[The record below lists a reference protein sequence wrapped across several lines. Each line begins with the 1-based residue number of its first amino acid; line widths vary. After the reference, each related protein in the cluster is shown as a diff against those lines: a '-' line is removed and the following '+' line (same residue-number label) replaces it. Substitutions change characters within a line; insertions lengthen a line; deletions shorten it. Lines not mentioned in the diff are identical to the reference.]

1 MIRDIT
7 DTRILKTKMAKELY
21 TTQQIHRV
29 ITGAGID
36 IEAEYGTDYIIFCP
50 YHNNNRTPAG
60 EVSKESGLFFC
71 FGCQTTR
78 SLIELIMHMTNRTY
92 FETVRFIKSKETETN
107 IEAVV
112 NKALHQM
119 PDFVQYDELLIKR
132 LCKQAIDSPRAMTY
146 FEGRR
151 ITKESVIKFDL
162 GYSEKQDSV
171 VIPMQ
176 SPDGMFI
183 GFVARTVEGKEFK
196 NTPGLPKSKI
206 LFNLHRVKASK
217 IIYVVE
223 SSFDAIRLDQVG
235 FPAVAT
241 LGANVS
247 SSQIELL
254 KRYFT
259 GVVLVADNDEAGAI
273 MSERLTEKMGNLV
286 TVISPDK
293 KYKDIGDMTDDE
305 IRKLEFQFD
314 NVIDSML
321 K

>member
-1 MIRDIT
+1 
-7 DTRILKTKMAKELY
+7 MAKEIY

-29 ITGAGID
+29 LTGAGIE

-50 YHNNNRTPAG
+50 YHSNTRTPAG

-71 FGCQTTR
+71 FGCQTTK

-92 FETVRFIKSKETETN
+92 FEAVRYIKGKETETN
-107 IEAVV
+107 IESVI
-112 NKALHQM
+112 NKTLYAK

-132 LCKQAIDSPRAMTY
+132 LSKQALESPRALTY

-151 ITKESVIKFDL
+151 ITKDSIVKFDL

-171 VIPMQ
+171 TVPMH
-176 SPDGMFI
+176 SPDGMCI
-183 GFVARTVEGKEFK
+183 GFVARTIEGKEFK
-196 NTPGLPKSKI
+196 NTPGLAKGKI

-217 IIYVVE
+217 TIYVVE

-254 KRYFT
+254 KKYFNNI
-259 GVVLVADNDEAGAI
+259 VLVADNDEAGSI
-273 MSERLTEKMGNLV
+273 MADKLIEKLGNLV
-286 TVISPDK
+286 TVVRLDK

-305 IRKLEFQFD
+305 IKTIKFSFD
-314 NVIDSML
+314 NVIDAML

>member
-1 MIRDIT
+1 MV
-7 DTRILKTKMAKELY
+7 KELY

-60 EVSKESGLFFC
+60 EVSKESGLLFC

-132 LCKQAIDSPRAMTY
+132 LGKQAIDSPRAMTY

-151 ITKESVIKFDL
+151 LTKESVIKFDL

-176 SPDGMFI
+176 SPDGMSI
-183 GFVARTVEGKEFK
+183 GFVARTIEGKEFK

-217 IIYVVE
+217 IVYVVE

>member
-1 MIRDIT
+1 
-7 DTRILKTKMAKELY
+7 MAKELY

-29 ITGAGID
+29 LTGAGIE

-151 ITKESVIKFDL
+151 LTKESVIKFDL

-171 VIPMQ
+171 VVPIQ
-176 SPDGMFI
+176 SPDGMSI
-183 GFVARTVEGKEFK
+183 GFVARTIEGKEFK

-217 IIYVVE
+217 IVYVVE

>member
-1 MIRDIT
+1 MIRAIT
-7 DTRILKTKMAKELY
+7 DIRTLKIKMVKELY

-29 ITGAGID
+29 LTGAGID

-78 SLIELIMHMTNRTY
+78 SLIELIMHMTSRTY
-92 FETVRFIKSKETETN
+92 FETVRFIKSKETETD
-107 IEAVV
+107 IEAVI
-112 NKALHQM
+112 NKALHQL

-132 LCKQAIDSPRAMTY
+132 LNKQALDSPRAMTY

-151 ITKESVIKFDL
+151 LTRESVIKFDL

-176 SPDGMFI
+176 SPDGMSI
-183 GFVARTVEGKEFK
+183 GFVARTIEGKEFK

-217 IIYVVE
+217 IVYVVE

-259 GVVLVADNDEAGAI
+259 GVVLVADNDDAGMI
-273 MSERLTEKMGNLV
+273 MAERLTEKMGNLV
-286 TVISPDK
+286 TIIRPDK

-305 IRKLEFQFD
+305 IRTLEFQFD

>member
-1 MIRDIT
+1 MV
-7 DTRILKTKMAKELY
+7 KELY

-78 SLIELIMHMTNRTY
+78 SLVELIMHMTSRTY

-132 LCKQAIDSPRAMTY
+132 LGKQAIDSPRAMTY

-151 ITKESVIKFDL
+151 LTKESVIKFDL

-176 SPDGMFI
+176 SPDGMCI
-183 GFVARTVEGKEFK
+183 GFVARTIEGKEFK

-217 IIYVVE
+217 IVYVVE

>member
-1 MIRDIT
+1 
-7 DTRILKTKMAKELY
+7 MAKELY

-176 SPDGMFI
+176 SPDGMSI

-217 IIYVVE
+217 IVYVVE
-223 SSFDAIRLDQVG
+223 SSFDAISLDQVG

>member
-151 ITKESVIKFDL
+151 ITKESVVKFDL

-176 SPDGMFI
+176 SPDGMSI

-217 IIYVVE
+217 IVYVVE

>member
-1 MIRDIT
+1 MV
-7 DTRILKTKMAKELY
+7 KELY

-112 NKALHQM
+112 NKALHQK

-132 LCKQAIDSPRAMTY
+132 LGKQAIDSPRAMTY

-151 ITKESVIKFDL
+151 LTKESVIKFDL

-176 SPDGMFI
+176 SPDGMSI
-183 GFVARTVEGKEFK
+183 GFVARTIEGKEFK

-217 IIYVVE
+217 IVYVVE

>member
-1 MIRDIT
+1 MV
-7 DTRILKTKMAKELY
+7 KELY

-29 ITGAGID
+29 LSGAGID

-78 SLIELIMHMTNRTY
+78 SLVELIMHMTSRTY
-92 FETVRFIKSKETETN
+92 FEAIRFIKSKETETN

-112 NKALHQM
+112 NKALHQI

-132 LCKQAIDSPRAMTY
+132 LNKQALESPRAMTY

-151 ITKESVIKFDL
+151 LTKESVIKFDL
-162 GYSEKQDSV
+162 GFSEKQDSV

-176 SPDGMFI
+176 SPDGMSI
-183 GFVARTVEGKEFK
+183 GFVARTIEGKDFK

-217 IIYVVE
+217 TVYVVE

-259 GVVLVADNDEAGAI
+259 GVVLVADNDEAGVI

-286 TVISPDK
+286 TVITPDK

-305 IRKLEFQFD
+305 IKTLEFQFD
-314 NVIDSML
+314 NAIHSML

>member
-1 MIRDIT
+1 
-7 DTRILKTKMAKELY
+7 MASKELY

-29 ITGAGID
+29 LTGAGIE

-78 SLIELIMHMTNRTY
+78 SLTELIMHMTNRTY

-151 ITKESVIKFDL
+151 LTKESVIKFDL

-176 SPDGMFI
+176 SPDGMSI
-183 GFVARTVEGKEFK
+183 GFVARTIEGKEFK

-217 IIYVVE
+217 IVYVVE

>member
-1 MIRDIT
+1 MIRAIT
-7 DTRILKTKMAKELY
+7 DIRTLKIKMVKELY

-29 ITGAGID
+29 LTGAGID

-78 SLIELIMHMTNRTY
+78 SLIELIMHMTSRTY
-92 FETVRFIKSKETETN
+92 FETVRFIKSKETETD
-107 IEAVV
+107 IEAVI
-112 NKALHQM
+112 NKALHQL

-132 LCKQAIDSPRAMTY
+132 LNKQALDSLRAMTY

-151 ITKESVIKFDL
+151 LTRESVIKFDL

-176 SPDGMFI
+176 SPDGMSI
-183 GFVARTVEGKEFK
+183 GFVARTIEGKEFK

-217 IIYVVE
+217 IVYVVE

-259 GVVLVADNDEAGAI
+259 GVVLVADNDDAGMI
-273 MSERLTEKMGNLV
+273 MAERLTEKMGNLV
-286 TVISPDK
+286 TIIRPDK
-293 KYKDIGDMTDDE
+293 RYKDIGDMTDDE
-305 IRKLEFQFD
+305 IRTLEFQFD

>member
-1 MIRDIT
+1 
-7 DTRILKTKMAKELY
+7 MAKELY

-29 ITGAGID
+29 LTGAGID

-92 FETVRFIKSKETETN
+92 FETARFIKSKETETD
-107 IEAVV
+107 IEAVI
-112 NKALHQM
+112 NKALHQL

-132 LCKQAIDSPRAMTY
+132 LNKQALDSPRAMTY

-151 ITKESVIKFDL
+151 LTKESVIKFDL
-162 GYSEKQDSV
+162 GFSEKQDSV

-176 SPDGMFI
+176 SPDGMSI
-183 GFVARTVEGKEFK
+183 GFVARTIEGKEFK

-217 IIYVVE
+217 IVYVVE

-259 GVVLVADNDEAGAI
+259 GVVLVADNDDAGMI
-273 MSERLTEKMGNLV
+273 MAERLTEKMGNLV
-286 TVISPDK
+286 TIIRPDK

-305 IRKLEFQFD
+305 IRTLEFQFD

>member
-1 MIRDIT
+1 
-7 DTRILKTKMAKELY
+7 MAKELY

-29 ITGAGID
+29 LTGAGID

-78 SLIELIMHMTNRTY
+78 SLVELIMHMTSRTY
-92 FETVRFIKSKETETN
+92 FETVRFIKSKETETD
-107 IEAVV
+107 IEAVI
-112 NKALHQM
+112 NRALHQI

-132 LCKQAIDSPRAMTY
+132 LNKQALDSPRAMTY

-151 ITKESVIKFDL
+151 LTRESVIKFDL

-176 SPDGMFI
+176 SPDGMSI
-183 GFVARTVEGKEFK
+183 GFVARTIEGKEFK

-217 IIYVVE
+217 IVYVVE

-259 GVVLVADNDEAGAI
+259 GVVLVADNDDAGMI
-273 MSERLTEKMGNLV
+273 MSEKLTEKMGNLV
-286 TVISPDK
+286 TIIRPDK

-305 IRKLEFQFD
+305 IRTLEFQFD

>member
-1 MIRDIT
+1 
-7 DTRILKTKMAKELY
+7 MAKELY

-29 ITGAGID
+29 LTGAGIE

-78 SLIELIMHMTNRTY
+78 SLIELIMHMTSRTY
-92 FETVRFIKSKETETN
+92 FETVRFIKSKETETD
-107 IEAVV
+107 IEAVI
-112 NKALHQM
+112 NKALHQL

-132 LCKQAIDSPRAMTY
+132 LNKQALDSPRAMTY

-151 ITKESVIKFDL
+151 LTKESVIKFDL
-162 GYSEKQDSV
+162 GFSEKQDSV

-176 SPDGMFI
+176 SPDGMSI
-183 GFVARTVEGKEFK
+183 GFVARTIEGKEFK

-217 IIYVVE
+217 IVYVVE

-259 GVVLVADNDEAGAI
+259 GVVLVADNDDAGII
-273 MSERLTEKMGNLV
+273 MAEKLIEKMGNLV
-286 TVISPDK
+286 TIIRPDK
-293 KYKDIGDMTDDE
+293 RYKDIGDMTDDE
-305 IRKLEFQFD
+305 IRTLEFQFD

>member
-1 MIRDIT
+1 
-7 DTRILKTKMAKELY
+7 MAKELY

-78 SLIELIMHMTNRTY
+78 SLIELIMHMTGRTY
-92 FETVRFIKSKETETN
+92 FETVRFIKSKETETD
-107 IEAVV
+107 IEAVI
-112 NKALHQM
+112 NKALHQL

-132 LCKQAIDSPRAMTY
+132 LNKQALDSPRAMTY

-151 ITKESVIKFDL
+151 LTKESVIKFDL
-162 GYSEKQDSV
+162 GFSEKQDSV

-176 SPDGMFI
+176 SPDGMSI
-183 GFVARTVEGKEFK
+183 GFVARTIEGKEFK

-217 IIYVVE
+217 MVYVVE

-259 GVVLVADNDEAGAI
+259 GVVLVADNDDAGMI
-273 MSERLTEKMGNLV
+273 MAERLAEKMGNLV
-286 TVISPDK
+286 TTIRLDK
-293 KYKDIGDMTDDE
+293 KYKDIGDMVDE
-305 IRKLEFQFD
+305 EIKNLEFDFD
-314 NVIDSML
+314 KSISNML
-321 K
+321 N